1 MTVEIKNVK
10 KLFQINND
18 NIEVL
23 RDINLS
29 INDGEIL
36 SIVGSSG
43 CGKSTLLKLMIGLEE
58 ATEGEITVNGKNPYE
73 VDSTEV
79 GLIFQEPRLFPWK
92 TVAKNIEFGIARKDI
107 TKQEKKDL
115 VDYYIELVGLKDFAK
130 ALPSQLSGGMKQRV
144 SIARTLI
151 NKPKILLLD
160 EPFGALDAFTK
171 ITLQN
176 EMLNIWE
183 KEKTTM
189 IIVTHDI
196 DEAIYLGHRVVVMSP
211 KPGVIQKE
219 FLVEISRPRSRT
231 GDDFVYYRK
240 KIYKEFFSDSTADIE
255 YII

>member
-79 GLIFQEPRLFPWK
+79 GLIFQESRLFPWK

-196 DEAIYLGHRVVVMSP
+196 DEAIHLGHRVVVMSP

>member
-79 GLIFQEPRLFPWK
+79 GLIFQESRLFPWK

-196 DEAIYLGHRVVVMSP
+196 DEAILLSDRIYILQGR
-211 KPGVIQKE
+211 PGRINGELRIEPPRRERAGFNLTEQ
-219 FLVEISRPRSRT
+219 FLEYKRS
-231 GDDFVYYRK
+231 
-240 KIYKEFFSDSTADIE
+240 
-255 YII
+255 IIDQIRAQ

>member
-79 GLIFQEPRLFPWK
+79 GLIFQESRLFPWK
-92 TVAKNIEFGIARKDI
+92 TVAKNIEFGITRKDI

>member
-79 GLIFQEPRLFPWK
+79 GLIFQESRLFPWK